1 MRPKV
6 PPPPACLYV
15 SGPITGMPDLNRPAF
30 EGAGWLLYRM
40 GYDVVNP
47 LENGL
52 PGDAEWQ
59 THMRT
64 DIALMLK
71 KCQAVVLLPGFQHSR
86 GAMAELFTAHMLGIP
101 AFLLHEVVS

>member
-1 MRPKV
+1 MHPKL

-15 SGPITGMPDLNRPAF
+15 SGPITGMPNWNLPAF
-30 EGAGWLLYRM
+30 ESACAALQRAGYAFTS
-40 GYDVVNP
+40 P

-52 PGDAEWQ
+52 PRDAEWQ
-59 THMRT
+59 EHMRA
-64 DIALMLK
+64 DIVLMLQ

-101 AFLLHEVVS
+101 AFLLDEVVR